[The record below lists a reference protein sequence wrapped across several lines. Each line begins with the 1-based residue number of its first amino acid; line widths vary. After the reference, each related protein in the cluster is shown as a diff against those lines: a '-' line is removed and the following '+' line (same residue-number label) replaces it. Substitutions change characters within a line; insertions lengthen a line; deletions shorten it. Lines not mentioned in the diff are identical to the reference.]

1 MPVLK
6 YTPSSYI
13 RENLFI
19 LYLVGLPTGVYCA
32 GAEDGFFVSD
42 LSVID
47 VFEVSGFAVVVS
59 AFVVCVDVAAV
70 VTAVVCGVTVWG
82 TGVVDD
88 VVRLSGFMPS
98 GFLIVLEQPHIP
110 TRIDAAQINNS
121 AFFIGLSFLP
131 LLSADVE
138 EYRTVWTL
146 W

>member
-1 MPVLK
+1 M
-6 YTPSSYI
+6 
-13 RENLFI
+13 
-19 LYLVGLPTGVYCA
+19 VGLPTGVYCA
-32 GAEDGFFVSD
+32 GAEDGFIVSD
-42 LSVID
+42 LSVAD

-59 AFVVCVDVAAV
+59 ALVVCVD

-98 GFLIVLEQPHIP
+98 GFSIVLEQPHIP
-110 TRIDAAQINNS
+110 ARIDAVQINNS

-138 EYRTVWTL
+138 EYRTVWTEL
-146 W
+146 

>member
-13 RENLFI
+13 RENLFT
-19 LYLVGLPTGVYCA
+19 LCLTRLPTGVYFA
-32 GAEDGFFVSD
+32 GAGDGFF
-42 LSVID
+42 
-47 VFEVSGFAVVVS
+47 VSGFAVVVS

-70 VTAVVCGVTVWG
+70 VTA
-82 TGVVDD
+82 
-88 VVRLSGFMPS
+88 
-98 GFLIVLEQPHIP
+98 
-110 TRIDAAQINNS
+110 RIDAAQINNS

>member
-1 MPVLK
+1 M
-6 YTPSSYI
+6 
-13 RENLFI
+13 
-19 LYLVGLPTGVYCA
+19 GVYCEGA
-32 GAEDGFFVSD
+32 GDGFFVSD
-42 LSVID
+42 LSVAD

-82 TGVVDD
+82 MGVVDD

-98 GFLIVLEQPHIP
+98 GFSIVLEQPHIP
-110 TRIDAAQINNS
+110 TRIDAVQINNS

-138 EYRTVWTL
+138 EYRTVWTEL
-146 W
+146 

>member
-1 MPVLK
+1 M
-6 YTPSSYI
+6 
-13 RENLFI
+13 F
-19 LYLVGLPTGVYCA
+19 G
-32 GAEDGFFVSD
+32 
-42 LSVID
+42 
-47 VFEVSGFAVVVS
+47 VSGFAVVVS
-59 AFVVCVDVAAV
+59 ALVVCVDVAAV

-82 TGVVDD
+82 TVVVD

-98 GFLIVLEQPHIP
+98 GFSIVLEQPHIP
-110 TRIDAAQINNS
+110 ARIDAVQINNS